1 MTRPLPLD
9 SIRVLEIGTS
19 IAAPYC
25 TLILGALG
33 AEVVKVEPKERGD
46 DTRAWGPPFWNGE
59 SATYLAMNAD
69 KRSIA
74 VDLRDERGAEVVARL
89 AETRDVVVQNLRP
102 KLAERRGI
110 GFERLSARNER
121 LVYCSIGSF
130 GARGPLAEEPGY
142 DPLMQAAGG
151 IMSITGEPDRPPV
164 RTGPSIVDQGT
175 GMWAAIAILA
185 ALRVRDETGAPQL
198 VETSL
203 YETAVNW
210 LPYQLAGFLAT
221 GVAPGPLATGISILA
236 PYEAFR
242 TADGWVMIA
251 AGNDRL
257 FARLCDALALPELA
271 ADDRF
276 TTNSDRVRNRGE
288 LAARIQAR
296 VAEPST
302 ADLVETL
309 RRAGVPVAPVLD
321 LAQVAEADQ
330 TAALGLI
337 QKLPSEEVPE
347 LRLVAPPVT
356 INGER
361 VEHRLAPPKLGA
373 HTSEVL
379 RERGYSESEI
389 AALLEAGVVR
399 AA

>member
-1 MTRPLPLD
+1 MTPALPLD
-9 SIRVLEIGTS
+9 SIRVVEIGTS
-19 IAAPYC
+19 IAGPYC

-33 AEVVKVEPKERGD
+33 ADVVKLEPKERGD

-59 SATYLAMNAD
+59 SATYLAMNAG

-74 VDLRDERGAEVVARL
+74 VDLHDERGVEVAARL
-89 AETRDVVVQNLRP
+89 ADGADVVVQNLRP
-102 KLAERRGI
+102 KLAERRGL
-110 GFERLSARNER
+110 GFERLSARNRR

-130 GARGPLAEEPGY
+130 GARGPLADEPGY

-151 IMSITGEPDRPPV
+151 IMSITGEPDGPPV

-175 GMWAAIAILA
+175 GMWSAIAILA
-185 ALRVRDETGAPQL
+185 ALRLRDETGRAQL

-221 GVAPGPLATGISILA
+221 GAAPPRFGSGISILA
-236 PYEAFR
+236 PYEAFES
-242 TADGWVMIA
+242 ADGWVMIA

-257 FARLCDALALPELA
+257 FARLCDALALTDIA
-271 ADDRF
+271 ADRSF
-276 TTNSDRVRNRGE
+276 ATNSDRVRNRAE
-288 LAARIQAR
+288 LAASIQRR
-296 VAEPST
+296 VAAMSSC
-302 ADLVETL
+302 DLVLTL
-309 RRAGVPVAPVLD
+309 RRAGVPVAPILD
-321 LAQVAEADQ
+321 IAQVAAAEQ
-330 TAALGLI
+330 TAALGLL
-337 QKLPSEEVPE
+337 QELPCEDVPE

-356 INGER
+356 INDER
-361 VEHRLAPPKLGA
+361 AKHRAPPPKLGA

-389 AALLEAGVVR
+389 EALLDAGVVR